1 MDRFDPRGRVNRAL
15 LVGVGEYEHIQPDDP
30 EGVPGHLPA
39 VRYNLERLED
49 ALRRGGIFGGRKET
63 GEREDTGGQEAVA
76 GREDTD
82 GREGA
87 GGQESGGP
95 DAGGSAEVTVLRSP
109 SLDQFSEA
117 LRTAAQDAD
126 GLLLCYF
133 AGHGAVPSAGD
144 ELFLQMRNAR
154 VVAGGRAVFPGAEAF
169 TGMLTVL
176 AGSHAERI
184 VVILD
189 CCYAGNA
196 AKVWHDFADRRR
208 VMLLMSVQANRLIES
223 GDGTRATPFT
233 EELVQLLD
241 SGEELSFL
249 KLFGRLRGQMVGA
262 GRRTPLGDLW
272 EPQFAGEPGTDVLLT
287 AREGEPEEPIA
298 PAPDPG
304 QSSEEPAPSAQS
316 SAQPPRTGPLGGPAG
331 PGPGPGAGG
340 PVRLLVA
347 LLAVPRARARAV
359 IDWFVGLR
367 TRARVVVSALL
378 VLALAA
384 LGAGGYELVGPGGG
398 HSCAPPLELRLL
410 TDPDLE
416 PTVRTAAD
424 AYLTSRANT
433 TGQGCRRSGLTVYSA
448 GATAAATAL
457 RRQSDA
463 WQEPRVEDTNPQRDV
478 GPQPDVW
485 IPATG
490 TDAAR
495 VTTDWTTR
503 SYVEL
508 HPDEEPFAYSP
519 VVLAVPQ
526 NLAGA
531 GLDERAGLRLS
542 GLVANLRK
550 QDANAGVLRPDPEFT
565 DSALL
570 ATIGLY
576 GDTVDSRAAEQAVR
590 PAGPPSPTAAELL
603 CALPADR
610 AADGRTAALVP
621 EFLLRSGVGCAR
633 TTRVPRIAE
642 YPVDVPALTPTFVRV
657 RWEGGD
663 RDAAARDDAV
673 DRFRTWLTGEEGLA
687 AFAAAG
693 FRSATESGH
702 RLLDGDHVGVGVLRG
717 PSPLPGAARRTAMEE
732 ALTRYRSAHGPGRVL
747 YLLDSSGS
755 MSTRWPGPSGGPGI
769 LKQSLGGL
777 GAQDD
782 YGVWAVYG
790 TSGDRSHQELL
801 PFGHH
806 RRADAEHVVDAEARV
821 RDAEADPHAALLAA
835 LDDMA
840 GRGTD
845 DQRPQLIVYITD
857 DEDGNRLT
865 GKNLDEVL
873 ARARKAKVP
882 VDMVSLISGS
892 CDRGRPDARIA
903 EASGGRCLDAGDDPG
918 RGLRDE
924 VARVGTGEH

>member
-15 LVGVGEYEHIQPDDP
+15 LVGVGEYEHTKPDDP

-39 VRYNLERLED
+39 VRHNLERLE
-49 ALRRGGIFGGRKET
+49 AVLRRGGIFGGPEET
-63 GEREDTGGQEAVA
+63 AEQEVTGGREATGGQE
-76 GREDTD
+76 EI
-82 GREGA
+82 
-87 GGQESGGP
+87 
-95 DAGGSAEVTVLRSP
+95 TVLRSP
-109 SLDQFSEA
+109 SLDEFSEA
-117 LRTAAQDAD
+117 LRTAAHEAE

-154 VVAGGRAVFPGAEAF
+154 VVAGGQAVFPGADAF

-176 AGSHAERI
+176 AGSQAERI

-196 AKVWHDFADRRR
+196 ATVWNGFADRRQR
-208 VMLLMSVQANRLIES
+208 VLLLMSVQANRLIDS

-241 SGEELSFL
+241 ANGELSFL
-249 KLFGRLRGQMVGA
+249 DLFPRLRGQMVET
-262 GRRTPLGDLW
+262 GRRTPLGEQW
-272 EPQFAGEPGTDVLLT
+272 EPQFAAEPGTDVLLA
-287 AREGEPEEPIA
+287 ARGGEPP
-298 PAPDPG
+298 PG
-304 QSSEEPAPSAQS
+304 PRPPV
-316 SAQPPRTGPLGGPAG
+316 QPPRTGTGGL
-331 PGPGPGAGG
+331 
-340 PVRLLVA
+340 VRLLTD
-347 LLAVPRARARAV
+347 LLAAARTRARAV
-359 IDWFVGLR
+359 IRWFRGLR
-367 TRARVVVSALL
+367 GWARGVVSALL

-384 LGAGGYELVGPGGG
+384 LGAGGYELAGLGGG
-398 HSCAPPLELRLL
+398 HPCAPPLELRLL

-416 PTVRTAAD
+416 PTVRDAAD

-433 TGQGCRRSGLTVYSA
+433 TAHGCRRSGITVYSA
-448 GATAAATAL
+448 GATAAVTAL
-457 RRQSDA
+457 RRQNDA
-463 WQEPRVEDTNPQRDV
+463 WQEPLVEDTNPQRDV

-485 IPATG
+485 IPASG

-495 VTTDWTTR
+495 VTTDRTTR

-508 HPDEEPFAYSP
+508 QPDEQPFVYSP

-531 GLDERAGLRLS
+531 GLDERVGLSLSRLTEH
-542 GLVANLRK
+542 LK
-550 QDANAGVLRPDPEFT
+550 QQDANAGVLRPDPEFT

-570 ATIGLY
+570 ATVGLY
-576 GDTVDSRAAEQAVR
+576 AGTADSRAAEQGVR

-673 DRFRTWLTGEEGLA
+673 DRFRTWLTGEEGMA

-693 FRSATESGH
+693 FRSATGSGH
-702 RLLDGDHVGVGVLRG
+702 RLLDADHVGVGVLRA
-717 PSPLPGAARRTAMEE
+717 PSPLPGAAWRTAMES
-732 ALTRYRSAHGPGRVL
+732 ALTRYRSAHGAGRVL

-755 MSTRWPGPSGGPGI
+755 MNTRWPGPSGGPGI

-790 TSGDRSHQELL
+790 LSGDGPYQPLL

-806 RRADAEHVVDAEARV
+806 RRADAEHVIDTEAQV

-857 DEDGNRLT
+857 DEDNNRLT
-865 GKNLDEVL
+865 GRNLDEVL
-873 ARARKAKVP
+873 ARARKTKVP

-892 CDRGRPDARIA
+892 CAPDRPDARIA
-903 EASGGRCLDAGDDPG
+903 EASGGRCLDGGDDPG

-924 VARVGTGEH
+924 VARVGTGDH